1 MDNRR
6 QLATLLQRGRLHA
19 GAGNAHST
27 SRCLFQPISAL
38 KGHTPVLAAVEII
51 PLSNLAM
58 ALIPVGAV
66 ILILYR
72 WSLGGG
78 FAIYAMARMLLQLL
92 AIGYVLTYI
101 FDADEAWVVLV
112 TLAIMLSVASWIALR
127 PLHRKGTALYGR
139 ALLSII
145 IGGVL
150 TLLLVTQ
157 AVLEIDPW
165 FAPSKMIP
173 LAGMIF
179 STAMNTISI
188 AAERF
193 QAEKQRGSEYTVARR
208 TAIQAGLV
216 PLVNSL
222 LAVGLVSLPG
232 MMTGQ
237 ILSGIDPLIAARYQ
251 IVVMCMIFGSSGLSS
266 ACFLT
271 MLKPLDAQFASE
283 PELVADG

>member
-1 MDNRR
+1 M
-6 QLATLLQRGRLHA
+6 LASVQ
-19 GAGNAHST
+19 
-27 SRCLFQPISAL
+27 
-38 KGHTPVLAAVEII
+38 II
-51 PLSNLAM
+51 PLTNLAI
-58 ALIPVGAV
+58 AFIPVV
-66 ILILYR
+66 VVVYLLYR

-78 FAIYAMARMLLQLL
+78 NAVYALTRMLLQLL

-101 FDADEAWVVLV
+101 FNADQPWIVLVVLASM
-112 TLAIMLSVASWIALR
+112 LAVASWIALR
-127 PLHRKGTALYGR
+127 PLHAKGRNLYGK
-139 ALLSII
+139 ALASIT
-145 IGGVL
+145 IGGVT

-179 STAMNTISI
+179 ATAMNTISI

-193 QAEKQRGSEYTVARR
+193 QAETANGADYEIARK
-208 TAIQAGLV
+208 TALGAALI

-237 ILSGIDPLIAARYQ
+237 ILSGVDPLIAARYQ
-251 IVVMCMIFGSSGLSS
+251 IVVMCMIFGSSGISS
-266 ACFLT
+266 ACFLAL
-271 MLKPLDAQFASE
+271 LKPLDDD
-283 PELVADG
+283 LKVTGDN